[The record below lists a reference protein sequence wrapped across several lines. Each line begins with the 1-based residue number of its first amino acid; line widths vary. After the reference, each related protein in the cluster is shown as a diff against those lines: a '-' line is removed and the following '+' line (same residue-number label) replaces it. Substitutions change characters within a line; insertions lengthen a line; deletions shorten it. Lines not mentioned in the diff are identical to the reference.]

1 MGLEG
6 RLISGRLAAAA
17 AGCSVLL
24 SVDVV
29 IIVSLSFVYHNIYA
43 LLLLTQVMP
52 IYSDDGNYSKS
63 WNLWFS
69 DSRLSLSWLSAI
81 KLLHVTIGDPRV
93 QLQDIVTSRV
103 MWREER
109 KRSCESTPLELHSS
123 SFEYPASSRRY
134 TRRRYDSIDCSIRL
148 TWWRGILFNLQLLRL
163 PFVGRHGGH
172 MYISTRQL
180 HIVEDLNQLARTQLY
195 LYSYVFS
202 YYYFTSSK

>member
-1 MGLEG
+1 
-6 RLISGRLAAAA
+6 
-17 AGCSVLL
+17 
-24 SVDVV
+24 
-29 IIVSLSFVYHNIYA
+29 
-43 LLLLTQVMP
+43 MP
-52 IYSDDGNYSKS
+52 TPLNRIEICGSPTP
-63 WNLWFS
+63 
-69 DSRLSLSWLSAI
+69 DSRLRFDC
-81 KLLHVTIGDPRV
+81 H
-93 QLQDIVTSRV
+93 QLPDTSPSEIQQFNFRILWRHRV

-202 YYYFTSSK
+202 YYYYTSSK